1 MRFVYTRAYK
11 RQFKKL
17 PREVQEKVIECL
29 ALFITNEAH
38 PLLNNHSL
46 RFEWS
51 GYRSINVTGDYR
63 LIFKK
68 ESRTLVRLEQVGT
81 HGELYEA

>member
-1 MRFVYTRAYK
+1 MHFVYSRVYK

-17 PREVQEKVIECL
+17 PRDVQEKAIERL
-29 ALFITNEAH
+29 SLFIANEAH
-38 PLLNNHSL
+38 PLLKNHPL

-63 LIFKK
+63 LILKK
-68 ESRTLVRLEQVGT
+68 ESRTLVRLEQIGT
-81 HGELYEA
+81 HSELYGA